1 MNKLS
6 YRSSPRKKNIVP
18 DTDKIP
24 LVGSSDSTT
33 ESGGSNGFH
42 FPGEPT
48 EPNLSAEQPV
58 TTEHVGLIRD
68 FVETADDLDSL
79 GLEAEADFLD
89 FLIQKFGQATLPGIT
104 EEEKYIEYIY
114 KLYNSDIPNSVEK
127 INNLSLSY
135 SKKILDGIRS
145 GLDKDLSKNKAF
157 TSELIQLNMVKTSQ
171 YRERDP
177 KYVAEEIAK
186 IIKIIISKMS
196 IEAQNRAKIN
206 LKNRVLRLNPNEMTT
221 KQTPAGASIGTS
233 IALIKNILNGRD
245 GYFIKSIIDELVR
258 LL

>member
-1 MNKLS
+1 M
-6 YRSSPRKKNIVP
+6 
-18 DTDKIP
+18 
-24 LVGSSDSTT
+24 
-33 ESGGSNGFH
+33 E
-42 FPGEPT
+42 
-48 EPNLSAEQPV
+48 
-58 TTEHVGLIRD
+58 
-68 FVETADDLDSL
+68 
-79 GLEAEADFLD
+79 
-89 FLIQKFGQATLPGIT
+89 GI
-104 EEEKYIEYIY
+104 K
-114 KLYNSDIPNSVEK
+114 
-127 INNLSLSY
+127 
-135 SKKILDGIRS
+135 S
-145 GLDKDLSKNKAF
+145 GLDKNSSKNKAF

-186 IIKIIISKMS
+186 IIRVIISKMS

-221 KQTPAGASIGTS
+221 KKTPAGASIGTS

>member
-1 MNKLS
+1 MNKIS
-6 YRSSPRKKNIVP
+6 YKSSPAKVKIKP

-24 LVGSSDSTT
+24 LVGSADSST
-33 ESGGSNGFH
+33 ESGGRSGFRW
-42 FPGEPT
+42 PGEPT
-48 EPNLSAEQPV
+48 EPNLSSEQPV
-58 TTEHVGLIRD
+58 TTEHVGLIED
-68 FVETADDLDSL
+68 FINAADDLDL
-79 GLEAEADFLD
+79 FGLEVEADFLD
-89 FLIQKFGQATLPGIT
+89 FLIQKFGQAASSEIT

-135 SKKILDGIRS
+135 SKKIMEGIKS
-145 GLDKDLSKNKAF
+145 GLDKNSSKNKAF

-186 IIKIIISKMS
+186 IIRVIISKMS

-221 KQTPAGASIGTS
+221 KKTPAGASIGTS